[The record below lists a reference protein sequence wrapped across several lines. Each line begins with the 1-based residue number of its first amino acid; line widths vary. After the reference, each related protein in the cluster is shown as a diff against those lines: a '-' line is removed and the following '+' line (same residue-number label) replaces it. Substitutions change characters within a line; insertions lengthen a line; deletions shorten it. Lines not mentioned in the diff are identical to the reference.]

1 MLKTIKT
8 TQVKLG
14 MHIHELK
21 GAWVDHPFWKT
32 KFVLDEAKDLQ
43 SLRASVIKEVVIDA
57 SKGVDVDSESP
68 LAPKPIDEVVDEQKK
83 EAPAKASKVTKV
95 SAAQEMKAAKRTI
108 ETSKK
113 AVASMFNEVRLG
125 KAVNAEAVMPLV
137 DEIAASIDRNQAA
150 LISLARLKNQDDYT
164 YMHSVAV
171 CAMMT
176 ALAKEIGLSDREVK
190 QAGLAGLL
198 HDIGKMAVSL
208 DVLNKPG
215 ALTDQEFTQIKQH
228 PEQGFK
234 LLKQAGVTDE
244 IALDVCLHHHE
255 KVDGSGYPEQLTDD
269 NISLFAKMGAVCDV
283 YDAVTSNRPYK
294 TGWEP
299 GISLKRMAQWKGHF
313 DAEIFKAFVKSIGI
327 YPVGSVVLL
336 TSNRLAVVVDQTE
349 GNLIKPVV
357 KVFFSTKSKERI
369 PVEIIDLSN
378 PAILDEVVGPETAK
392 TWGID
397 NIDELWADPS
407 V

>member
-1 MLKTIKT
+1 M
-8 TQVKLG
+8 
-14 MHIHELK
+14 
-21 GAWVDHPFWKT
+21 
-32 KFVLDEAKDLQ
+32 
-43 SLRASVIKEVVIDA
+43 IDA
-57 SKGVDVDSESP
+57 SKGVDVDSEGP